1 MKQEI
6 RNKLFQMQDLKYKE
20 FNSDLCP
27 NVDNIIGVRI
37 PDLRKYAKELYKNN
51 KLNEIKIEDHYY
63 EELMIQ
69 GMIIG
74 FQTKENIENVIEQIK
89 QFVPKI
95 NSWAVCDTFS
105 AGLNITKKYP
115 KEMFEVVKLYLKSKK
130 EYELRFS
137 IVMLLDYYI
146 NDEYIDK
153 VLEILGNVKSDKY
166 YVQMA
171 NAWAI
176 SECLVK
182 YYEKTKTFLKSTNLD
197 KFTHNKAIQ
206 KAIESY
212 RITDDKKQELR
223 KIKILN
229 TIL

>member
-1 MKQEI
+1 MEQEI
-6 RNKLFQMQDLKYKE
+6 RKRLFELQDLKYKE

-37 PDLRKYAKELYKNN
+37 PILRKYAKDLYKNYSID
-51 KLNEIKIEDHYY
+51 EIKIDDKYN
-63 EELMIQ
+63 EELMLKA
-69 GMIIG
+69 MIIG
-74 FQTKENIENVIEQIK
+74 FQTKENIEEVIEQIK

-95 NSWAVCDTFS
+95 NSWGVCDTFC
-105 AGLNITKKYP
+105 AGLKITKKYP
-115 KEMFEVVKLYLKSKK
+115 TEMFSLIKEYLSSQK
-130 EYELRFS
+130 EYELRFA

-146 NDEYIDK
+146 NDEYIDE
-153 VLEILGNVKSDKY
+153 VLQILDNIKLDKY

-182 YYEKTKTFLKSTNLD
+182 YYEKTILFLESCNLD
-197 KFTHNKAIQ
+197 KFTYNKAIQ

-212 RITDDKKQELR
+212 RIKDEQKSILR
-223 KIKILN
+223 KMKRGI
-229 TIL
+229 